1 MRRFIVSVGL
11 LFAFALFLSFS
22 FYPSTL
28 QAEVELAE
36 GMTQGDFGLWLVKA
50 VGAQAKLPPAATG
63 EDAIAFLSG
72 LGVIP
77 EGGWQKDELITNELL
92 AGLLSDSEG
101 SSNLSFDELVEK
113 VRQHVQS
120 IFDEAQLG
128 VFRAMSSGTP
138 SVPA

>member
-1 MRRFIVSVGL
+1 MRRFIVSSGML
-11 LFAFALFLSFS
+11 SAFEIFISFS
-22 FYPSTL
+22 FYPATS

-50 VGAQAKLPPAATG
+50 VGAQAKLPPAASG

-77 EGGWQKDELITNELL
+77 EGGWQKNEAISKEFLSSLLDKKDE
-92 AGLLSDSEG
+92 ASG
-101 SSNLSFDELVEK
+101 LSFDDLVQK
-113 VRQHVQS
+113 VREHVES
-120 IFDEAQLG
+120 TFNNKMLG
-128 VFRAMSSGTP
+128 LFRAQSSGTG